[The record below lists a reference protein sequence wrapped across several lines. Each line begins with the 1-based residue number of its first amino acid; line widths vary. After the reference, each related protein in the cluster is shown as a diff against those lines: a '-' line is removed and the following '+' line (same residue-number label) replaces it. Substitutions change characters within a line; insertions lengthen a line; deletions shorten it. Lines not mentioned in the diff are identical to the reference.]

1 MASRVIGKLRH
12 KLTTY
17 GELVMFSHTIFSLP
31 FALIS
36 MFIAAGGLPS
46 TNLIIL
52 ILIALVS
59 GRTGANAVNRLI
71 DKEIDE
77 RNPRTKGRHMPSG
90 IVKPIEVIILTSICY
105 IIFVIAAYFINPV
118 CFYLS
123 PIALFL
129 FTLYSYTKRF
139 TWACHIVLGITV
151 AGAPVGAWLAVRG
164 SIDII
169 PLIIAGVVALWV
181 SGFDILYGTQDI
193 DFDRENKIYSI
204 PSYFGLEKSLL
215 IAKSFHGLMLIFLL
229 ILNIFVN
236 FGIMY
241 NIGIGL
247 SSILLY
253 IEHNN
258 VNPNSIK
265 IMKHV
270 SYSINQIISLI
281 IFTFTTIDI
290 FL

>member
-1 MASRVIGKLRH
+1 MVLNKIK
-12 KLTTY
+12 TY

-31 FALIS
+31 FALIA
-36 MFIAAGGLPS
+36 MFIASDGLPS
-46 TNLIIL
+46 TRLIVL

-59 GRTGANAVNRLI
+59 GRTGANAINRWI
-71 DKEIDE
+71 DKDIDKK
-77 RNPRTKGRHMPSG
+77 NPRTADRHLPMG
-90 IVKPIEVIILTSICY
+90 KVKEHEVILLTAFSY
-105 IIFVIAAYFINPV
+105 IIFVISAYLINPI

-164 SIDII
+164 RFDIV
-169 PLIIAGVVALWV
+169 PLMIGAVVALWV

-193 DFDRENKIYSI
+193 EFDRENNVYSI
-204 PSYFGLEKSLL
+204 PSYFGLKNSLL
-215 IAKSFHGLMLIFLL
+215 IAKVFHAMMLIFLVL
-229 ILNIFVN
+229 LNVFVD

-241 NIGIGL
+241 NIGIMI
-247 SSILLY
+247 SAFLLF

-258 VNPNSIK
+258 VNPNSKK

-270 SYSINQIISLI
+270 SYSINQIISII
-281 IFTFTTIDI
+281 IFTFATADI
-290 FL
+290 FLV

>member
-1 MASRVIGKLRH
+1 MVLNKIK
-12 KLTTY
+12 TY

-31 FALIS
+31 FALIA
-36 MFIAAGGLPS
+36 MFIAADGLPS
-46 TNLIIL
+46 FKLIVL

-59 GRTGANAVNRLI
+59 GRTGANAINRWI
-71 DKEIDE
+71 DKDMDKK
-77 RNPRTKGRHMPSG
+77 NPRTASRHIPMG
-90 IVKPIEVIILTSICY
+90 DVKEYEVILLTIVCY
-105 IIFVIAAYFINPV
+105 IIFVVSAYFINPI

-123 PIALFL
+123 PVALFL

-164 SIDII
+164 SFDIV
-169 PLIIAGVVALWV
+169 PLILGAIVALWV

-193 DFDRENKIYSI
+193 EFDKSNGVYSI
-204 PSYFGLEKSLL
+204 PAYFGLDKSL
-215 IAKSFHGLMLIFLL
+215 IISKVFHSMMLIFLVT
-229 ILNIFVN
+229 LNVFVD

-241 NIGIGL
+241 NIGIVI
-247 SSILLY
+247 SAILLY

-258 VNPNSIK
+258 VDPNSTK

-270 SYSINQIISLI
+270 SYSINQIISII
-281 IFTFTTIDI
+281 IFSFATIDI
-290 FL
+290 VFII

>member
-1 MASRVIGKLRH
+1 MVLNKIK
-12 KLTTY
+12 TY

-31 FALIS
+31 FALIA
-36 MFIAAGGLPS
+36 MFIAADGLPS
-46 TNLIIL
+46 FNLIVL

-59 GRTGANAVNRLI
+59 GRTGANAVNRWI
-71 DKEIDE
+71 DKDIDKK
-77 RNPRTKGRHMPSG
+77 NPRTAGRHLPMG
-90 IVKPIEVIILTSICY
+90 KVKEYEVLLLTAVCY
-105 IIFVIAAYFINPV
+105 IIFVISAYFINPI

-123 PIALFL
+123 PVALFL

-139 TWACHIVLGITV
+139 TWACHLVLGITV

-164 SIDII
+164 SFDIV
-169 PLIIAGVVALWV
+169 PLIIGAVVALWV

-193 DFDRENKIYSI
+193 EFDRANAVYSI
-204 PSYFGLEKSLL
+204 PAYFGLEKSLL
-215 IAKSFHGLMLIFLL
+215 ISKAFHALMIVFLVL
-229 ILNIFVN
+229 LNVFVD

-241 NIGIGL
+241 NVGIVI

-258 VNPNSIK
+258 VDPNSTK

-270 SYSINQIISLI
+270 SYSINQIISII
-281 IFTFTTIDI
+281 IFSFAAIDI
-290 FL
+290 FFII